1 MRTSVPSSLE
11 REGLTSGR
19 VAQVRPGPG
28 RGPRPPELCAEAWRL
43 TGHSGAEHQPHPV
56 TTSGSRGKLRLL
68 E

>member
-11 REGLTSGR
+11 REGLTSGL
-19 VAQVRPGPG
+19 VAQVRPG

>member
-19 VAQVRPGPG
+19 VAQVRPG

-43 TGHSGAEHQPHPV
+43 TATAELSISL
-56 TTSGSRGKLRLL
+56 TL
-68 E
+68 